1 MSPKGCKDVKEGG
14 LLSNSPL
21 SGDLKTPTPGFPI
34 ATIPA
39 ALGLSSPHQVQSS
52 QPPVYSLPGEYFRY
66 PLVKPTGFPA
76 LPAYYP
82 HPAGTIP
89 TFTSLGHGNF
99 CCPYPPIAA
108 QPLKVHSA
116 EF

>member
-1 MSPKGCKDVKEGG
+1 MSPKGCKDPKENS
-14 LLSNSPL
+14 LLSSPIP
-21 SGDLKTPTPGFPI
+21 GDLKTPTPGFPV

-39 ALGLSSPHQVQSS
+39 IAGLSSPQHIPSS
-52 QPPVYSLPGEYFRY
+52 QPTVYSLPGEYFRY

-76 LPAYYP
+76 LPGYYP
-82 HPAGTIP
+82 NATGTVP
-89 TFTSLGHGNF
+89 TFTSLGHSNF

-108 QPLKVHSA
+108 QQLKVHSA